1 MSCHVMLFDLS
12 YFVFR
17 PYFGLVAKNCDKTME
32 LCKTKAK
39 NGFINLKI
47 EGYLAY
53 TPWDTLLLAL
63 MVQV

>member
-1 MSCHVMLFDLS
+1 MD
-12 YFVFR
+12 
-17 PYFGLVAKNCDKTME
+17 